1 MITEA
6 VANWFLS
13 AVAWLI
19 NLLPALPASTS
30 SSIASFQGNFDEVVA
45 VVAKLS
51 PVVPFSDI
59 AVSAGILAAFWV
71 FAILLQGGRIV
82 LSFVT
87 LGGGSV

>member
-1 MITEA
+1 MITET

-30 SSIASFQGNFDEVVA
+30 ASISSFQGNFDEVVA

-51 PVVPFSDI
+51 PVVPFGDI
-59 AVSAGILAAFWV
+59 AVAAGILAAFWV